1 MLVAIGIFVILATLT
16 VGAFRSSGPDRI
28 SAATGTFKNA
38 LEGARSRAIKSGEV
52 RGLRLIL
59 DSIDNRI
66 ATSLVY
72 VGAPE
77 FDTGVGVLAHDPGTG
92 TWVFGNNDTTTWE
105 TLEDGGFLNLGNR
118 IEIPANTGNWYTIT
132 QIARNTNMGAFGTR
146 DALRL
151 AGHYQPSTHNGTSF
165 VAVPSSN
172 LAFRM
177 ELSPTV
183 LPGSEPIALPPDT
196 CIDLDGSVVPW
207 RDSSGDYT
215 VVANHEILFS
225 PRGVVTGNLATQGV
239 VMFRVASVSDLTLA
253 TQDGNGRM
261 TTGTGAAVVADPEK
275 GHKAVGIFTQTGSVV
290 IAEFNTVD
298 GSNSGFN
305 NDFAPST
312 TGAYRFILLGK
323 EGQ

>member
-52 RGLRLIL
+52 RGLRLIQ
-59 DSIDNRI
+59 DSIDTRI

-77 FDTGVGVLAHDPGTG
+77 FDTGTGSLVHSGGV
-92 TWVFGNNDTTTWE
+92 WVFGNNDTSTWE
-105 TLEDGGFLNLGNR
+105 TLQSGGFLNVGNR

-132 QIARNTNMGAFGTR
+132 AFSPNVNMAGQ
-146 DALRL
+146 DAVTL

-183 LPGSEPIALPPDT
+183 LSGSEPIVLPPDT

-225 PRGVVTGNLATQGV
+225 PQGVVTGNLATQGV